1 MELGKSMKAMVYH
14 KYGSPDE
21 LKLEEVAKPT
31 PKDDE
36 VLVKVKASS
45 INRADLYML
54 KGSPFVIR
62 LENGFTP
69 KKKILG
75 ADIAGQVEA
84 VGKNVKEFKVGDE
97 VFGDI
102 SANGWGG
109 FAEYVSAK
117 ENALVAKPTNI
128 TFEEAAAVPM
138 ASVTAFQGLQD
149 KGQIQSNQKVLIYGA
164 SGGVGTWAVQISKSF
179 GTHVTAVCS
188 TRNVEMIRSLGADE
202 VIDYTKEDFAE
213 NGKRY
218 DLILAANGDL
228 PLAKYKSALTPNGIY
243 VCTGGSLKQ
252 IFSSL
257 IFGSKQVRGLS
268 SKPNKKDLIF
278 IQELLANGKIKSVI
292 DKTFPLTE
300 LADAFRY
307 FESGKVKGKI
317 VISH

>member
-1 MELGKSMKAMVYH
+1 MKAIVYH
-14 KYGSPDE
+14 KYGTPDE
-21 LKLEEVAKPT
+21 LKLEDVSKPT

-45 INRADLYML
+45 INKADTYML
-54 KGSPFVIR
+54 KGEPFFLR

-75 ADIAGQVEA
+75 ADIAGQIEA

-102 SANGWGG
+102 SACGWGG
-109 FAEYVSAK
+109 FAEYVSVK

-128 TFEEAAAVPM
+128 TYEEAAAVPM
-138 ASVTAFQGLQD
+138 AAVTALQGLRD
-149 KGQIQSNQKVLIYGA
+149 KGQIQLNQKVLIYGA
-164 SGGVGTWAVQISKSF
+164 SGGVGTWAVQIAKSF

-188 TRNVEMIRSLGADE
+188 TRNVEMIRALGADE
-202 VIDYTKEDFAE
+202 VIDYTKEDFSQ

-228 PLAKYKSALTPNGIY
+228 SLKKYKSTLTPNGIY
-243 VCTGGSLKQ
+243 VCTGGSMKQ

-257 IFGSKQVRGLS
+257 IFGNKQVRNLS
-268 SKPNKKDLIF
+268 SKPNKKDLMF
-278 IQELLANGKIKSVI
+278 VRDLLALGKIKSVI
-292 DKTFPLTE
+292 DKTFPLPE

-307 FESGKVKGKI
+307 FESGKVKGK
-317 VISH
+317 VVVSH

>member
-1 MELGKSMKAMVYH
+1 MKAMVYH
-14 KYGSPDE
+14 KYGTPDE
-21 LKLEEVAKPT
+21 LKLEEVNKPT

-36 VLVKVKASS
+36 VLVKIKASS
-45 INRADLYML
+45 INKADTFYL
-54 KGSPFVIR
+54 KGEPFFLR
-62 LENGFTP
+62 LENGVQKP
-69 KKKILG
+69 KKIKILG

-84 VGKNVKEFKVGDE
+84 VGKNVKEFKIGDE

-102 SANGWGG
+102 SACGWGG
-109 FAEYVSAK
+109 FAEFASAK
-117 ENALVAKPTNI
+117 ENALVAKPTQI

-138 ASVTAFQGLQD
+138 AAVTALQGLKD

-202 VIDYTKEDFAE
+202 VIDYTKEDFSE

-228 PLAKYKSALTPNGIY
+228 SLKKYKSSLSSNGIY

-252 IFSSL
+252 IFNSL
-257 IFGSKQVRGLS
+257 IFGSKQVKNLL
-268 SKPNKKDLIF
+268 SKPKKKDLLF
-278 IQELLANGKIKSVI
+278 VQELLANRKIKSVI
-292 DKTFPLTE
+292 DKTFPLIE

-307 FESGKVKGKI
+307 FESGKVKGKV

>member
-1 MELGKSMKAMVYH
+1 MKAMVYH

-84 VGKNVKEFKVGDE
+84 IGKNVTEFKVGDE

-109 FAEYVSAK
+109 FAEYVSVK
-117 ENALVAKPTNI
+117 ENAVVRKPTQI

-138 ASVTAFQGLQD
+138 ASVTALQAIQD
-149 KGQIQSNQKVLIYGA
+149 KGQIQKNQKVLIYGA
-164 SGGVGTWAVQISKSF
+164 SGGVGTWAVQIAKSF

-188 TRNVEMIRSLGADE
+188 TRNVEMIRGIGADE
-202 VIDYTKEDFAE
+202 VIDYTQEDFSQ

-218 DLILAANGDL
+218 DLIIGANGDL

-243 VCTGGSLKQ
+243 VCSGGSLKQ
-252 IFSSL
+252 IFGSL

-268 SKPNKKDLIF
+268 SKPNKKDLLF
-278 IQELLANGKIKSVI
+278 VQELLANGKIKSVI

-307 FESGKVKGKI
+307 FESGKVKGKV

>member
-1 MELGKSMKAMVYH
+1 MKAMVYH
-14 KYGSPDE
+14 KYGSADE
-21 LKLEEVAKPT
+21 LKLEEVVKPT
-31 PKDDE
+31 PKDEE
-36 VLVKVKASS
+36 VLVKVKSAS

-84 VGKNVKEFKVGDE
+84 VGKNVKEFKVGDD

-109 FAEYVSAK
+109 FAEYVSVK
-117 ENALVAKPTNI
+117 ENAVVQKPTQI
-128 TFEEAAAVPM
+128 TFEEAATVPM
-138 ASVTAFQGLQD
+138 AAVTALQAIQD
-149 KGQIQSNQKVLIYGA
+149 KGQIQSNQNVLIYGA
-164 SGGVGTWAVQISKSF
+164 SGGVGTWAVQIAKSF
-179 GTHVTAVCS
+179 GAHVTAVCS
-188 TRNVEMIRSLGADE
+188 TRNVEMIRGIGADE
-202 VIDYTKEDFAE
+202 VIDYSKEDFSK

-218 DLILAANGDL
+218 DLIVGANGDL
-228 PLAKYKSALTPNGIY
+228 ALAKYKSALTPNGIY
-243 VCTGGSLKQ
+243 VCSGGSLKQ
-252 IFSSL
+252 IFGSL

-268 SKPNKKDLIF
+268 SKPNKKDLLF
-278 IQELLANGKIKSVI
+278 IQELLASGKIKSAI

-307 FESGKVKGKI
+307 FESGKVKGKV
-317 VISH
+317 VIRN

>member
-1 MELGKSMKAMVYH
+1 MKAMVYH

-21 LKLEEVAKPT
+21 LKLEEVTKPT

-36 VLVKVKASS
+36 VLVKIKASS

-109 FAEYVSAK
+109 FAEYVSVK

-138 ASVTAFQGLQD
+138 ASVTALQGLQD
-149 KGQIQSNQKVLIYGA
+149 KGQIQPNQKVLIYGA

-188 TRNVEMIRSLGADE
+188 TRNVEMIRSLGANE
-202 VIDYTKEDFAE
+202 VIDYTKEDFSE

-218 DLILAANGDL
+218 DLILAANGNL
-228 PLAKYKSALTPNGIY
+228 PLAKYKNALTSNGIY

-257 IFGSKQVRGLS
+257 IFGSKQVKNLS
-268 SKPNKKDLIF
+268 SKPKKKDLLF
-278 IQELLANGKIKSVI
+278 VQELLANRKIKSVI
-292 DKTFPLTE
+292 DKTFPLIE

-307 FESGKVKGKI
+307 FESGKVKGKV

>member
-1 MELGKSMKAMVYH
+1 MKAMVYH

-21 LKLEEVAKPT
+21 LKLEEVSKPT
-31 PKDDE
+31 PIDDE

-45 INRADLYML
+45 INKADTYML
-54 KGSPFVIR
+54 KGEPFFLR

-84 VGKNVKEFKVGDE
+84 VGKDVKEFKVGDE

-102 SANGWGG
+102 STCGWGG
-109 FAEYVSAK
+109 FAEYVSVK

-138 ASVTAFQGLQD
+138 SSVTALQGLQD
-149 KGQIQSNQKVLIYGA
+149 KGQIQPNQKVLIYGA
-164 SGGVGTWAVQISKSF
+164 SGGVGTWAVQIAKSF

-188 TRNVEMIRSLGADE
+188 TRNVEMIRGIGADV
-202 VIDYTKEDFAE
+202 VIDYTKEDFSQNE
-213 NGKRY
+213 KRY

-228 PLAKYKSALTPNGIY
+228 SLKKYKSALTPNGIY
-243 VCTGGSLKQ
+243 VCTGGSMKQ

-257 IFGSKQVRGLS
+257 LFGNKQVRNLS
-268 SKPNKKDLIF
+268 SKPNKKDLMF
-278 IQELLANGKIKSVI
+278 IQELLATGKIKSVI
-292 DKTFPLTE
+292 DKTFALHE

-307 FESGKVKGKI
+307 FESGRVKGKV
-317 VISH
+317 VIKH

>member
-1 MELGKSMKAMVYH
+1 MKAMVYH

-21 LKLEEVAKPT
+21 LKLEEVTKPT

-36 VLVKVKASS
+36 VLVKIKASS

-109 FAEYVSAK
+109 FAEYVSVK

-138 ASVTAFQGLQD
+138 ASVTALQGLQD
-149 KGQIQSNQKVLIYGA
+149 KGQIQPNQKVLIYGA

-188 TRNVEMIRSLGADE
+188 TRNVEMIRSLGANE
-202 VIDYTKEDFAE
+202 VIDYTKEDFSE

-218 DLILAANGDL
+218 DLILAANGNL
-228 PLAKYKSALTPNGIY
+228 PLAKYKNALTSNGIY

-257 IFGSKQVRGLS
+257 IFGSKQVKNLS
-268 SKPNKKDLIF
+268 SKPNKKDLLF
-278 IQELLANGKIKSVI
+278 VQELLANRKIKSVI
-292 DKTFPLTE
+292 DKTFPLIE

-307 FESGKVKGKI
+307 FESGKVKGKV

>member
-1 MELGKSMKAMVYH
+1 MKAMVYH

-62 LENGFTP
+62 LENGFTS

-75 ADIAGQVEA
+75 ADITGQVEA
-84 VGKNVKEFKVGDE
+84 VGKDVKEFKVGDE

-109 FAEYVSAK
+109 FAEYVSVK
-117 ENALVAKPTNI
+117 ENALVAKPTQI

-138 ASVTAFQGLQD
+138 AAVTALQGLKD

-164 SGGVGTWAVQISKSF
+164 SGGVGTWAVQ
-179 GTHVTAVCS
+179 
-188 TRNVEMIRSLGADE
+188 
-202 VIDYTKEDFAE
+202 
-213 NGKRY
+213 
-218 DLILAANGDL
+218 
-228 PLAKYKSALTPNGIY
+228 
-243 VCTGGSLKQ
+243 
-252 IFSSL
+252 
-257 IFGSKQVRGLS
+257 
-268 SKPNKKDLIF
+268 
-278 IQELLANGKIKSVI
+278 
-292 DKTFPLTE
+292 
-300 LADAFRY
+300 
-307 FESGKVKGKI
+307 
-317 VISH
+317 

>member
-1 MELGKSMKAMVYH
+1 MKAMVYH
-14 KYGSPDE
+14 KYGTPDE
-21 LKLEEVAKPT
+21 LKLEEVSKPT

-45 INRADLYML
+45 INKADTYML
-54 KGSPFVIR
+54 KGEPFLIR
-62 LENGFTP
+62 FENGFTP

-84 VGKNVKEFKVGDE
+84 VGKNVTEFKVGDE

-102 SANGWGG
+102 SACGWGG
-109 FAEYVSAK
+109 FAEYVSAN
-117 ENALVAKPTNI
+117 ENALVAKPTTI
-128 TFEEAAAVPM
+128 TYEEAAAVPM
-138 ASVTAFQGLQD
+138 AAVTALQGLRD

-164 SGGVGTWAVQISKSF
+164 SGGVGTWAVQIAKSF

-188 TRNVEMIRSLGADE
+188 TRNVELIRAIGADE
-202 VIDYTKEDFAE
+202 VIDYTKEDFSQ

-228 PLAKYKSALTPNGIY
+228 SLAKYKSALTPNGIY
-243 VCTGGSLKQ
+243 VCTGGSMKQ

-257 IFGSKQVRGLS
+257 IFGNKQVRNLS
-268 SKPNKKDLIF
+268 SKPNKKDLMF
-278 IQELLANGKIKSVI
+278 VRDLLASVKIKSVI
-292 DKTFPLTE
+292 DKMYPLNE

-307 FESGKVKGKI
+307 FESGKVKGK
-317 VISH
+317 VVVSH